1 MPCNSMTL
9 TIKQEIEKQKALE
22 RLREGLSKGTV
33 SVVVGRGGSLA
44 FKGWSSPL
52 YADLCAYR
60 KLASENYAPMR
71 MALARAEALAG
82 RKLDPLAVGSG
93 LHSHDGGATW
103 SRD

>member
-1 MPCNSMTL
+1 MPCELRTL
-9 TIKQEIEKQKALE
+9 TVNEKIDKTNALD
-22 RLREGLSKGTV
+22 RLRTGLAKGAV

-60 KLASENYAPMR
+60 QLASENFAPMR

-82 RKLDPLAVGSG
+82 TKLNPTAVASG
-93 LHSHDGGATW
+93 LHSHDGGSTW